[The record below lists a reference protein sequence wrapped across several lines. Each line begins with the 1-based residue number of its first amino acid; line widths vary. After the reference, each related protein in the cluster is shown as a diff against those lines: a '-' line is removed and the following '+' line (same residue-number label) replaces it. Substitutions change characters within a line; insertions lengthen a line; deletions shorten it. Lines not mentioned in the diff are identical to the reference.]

1 MAKSETLT
9 VKKYSE
15 ILLDILISISSD
27 LVKIAFINVSYCSTI
42 IYNKYYHMLVHMDM
56 NSFHLSSLIIIRNA
70 KTKMLIGLDTESTL
84 SKSSLLKL

>member
-56 NSFHLSSLIIIRNA
+56 NSFHLSSLIRNA